1 MFSVP
6 VCSLC
11 IQSFSIPKNQTI
23 FNVNWKRTVPFDLY
37 YVLWIKLFLLLYI
50 LFYRNWNWE
59 FKTEREQT
67 RYNNRE
73 EEKIKKEKKNQN
85 GTDLFA
91 DVGFWRR
98 LKNNLHFAPFAPKK
112 RIEFEKKI
120 KYTPKDLSCRAPIG
134 LKQAC
139 WCDDNSFL

>member
-1 MFSVP
+1 M
-6 VCSLC
+6 
-11 IQSFSIPKNQTI
+11 K
-23 FNVNWKRTVPFDLY
+23 
-37 YVLWIKLFLLLYI
+37 
-50 LFYRNWNWE
+50 
-59 FKTEREQT
+59 
-67 RYNNRE
+67 
-73 EEKIKKEKKNQN
+73 KKEKKNRN

-134 LKQAC
+134 LNKLVGVMITLFYNIQKKGTKSNIYQCRSRKKAY
-139 WCDDNSFL
+139 